1 MDSFLS
7 KPFLLGKSRGA
18 SGAFALQRRLGS
30 PQGLF
35 LDFTDDS
42 SLIIDG
48 AVPANNYR
56 GKAFDKLTFTRAST
70 ASRFNNLGVLE
81 TVASGSW
88 RIDHDPATLARR
100 GLLIEGARTNL
111 LTYSEAFDNAAW
123 TKGAVTATVTA
134 DATTSPA
141 GTATADLIDSSSTD
155 INNRVTQVATV
166 ANDSTAYS
174 QTLYVKRGTA
184 QYFRLDLRFVGG
196 TSLNYAYVFDFT
208 GGTATLV
215 TGGNTAI
222 QVSFTAVGNG
232 WYRAVISGANN
243 SLGNTQAQLWFYPS
257 TNSFGT
263 AITAGNSYA
272 WGAQLE
278 AGAIPSSYIPTA
290 GATVT
295 RAAENCTLAT
305 SLFPASSQGPYSIFV
320 KGITPPYTAGDS
332 NRAIFGLGDGTTN
345 ENRYLD
351 RSGTTGNVMPSNV
364 AGGSFNFTLTAQT
377 PGAFVSFK
385 AAVRYAL
392 NSGNWAYNG
401 TIATDDTTC
410 ALPAAPS
417 ALTLGN
423 LRSGG
428 GNHWHGWI
436 QQIAVIPVALT
447 DAQLQAVT
455 A

>member
-56 GKAFDKLTFTRAST
+56 GNAFDKLTFTRAST
-70 ASRFNNLGVLE
+70 RKRFDP
-81 TVASGSW
+81 SGSLANLASDAPA
-88 RIDHDPATLARR
+88 IDYDPATLALR

-111 LTYSEAFDNAAW
+111 LLNSDSLSTQS
-123 TKGAVTATVTA
+123 VTVTA
-134 DATTSPA
+134 AAHTLSFYGTGTVTLSGASTAGPLTGSAAFPTRSTLTFTPSA
-141 GTATADLIDSSSTD
+141 GTL
-155 INNRVTQVATV
+155 
-166 ANDSTAYS
+166 
-174 QTLYVKRGTA
+174 TLT
-184 QYFRLDLRFVGG
+184 
-196 TSLNYAYVFDFT
+196 
-208 GGTATLV
+208 V
-215 TGGNTAI
+215 TGTV
-222 QVSFTAVGNG
+222 QF
-232 WYRAVISGANN
+232 
-243 SLGNTQAQLWFYPS
+243 
-257 TNSFGT
+257 
-263 AITAGNSYA
+263 
-272 WGAQLE
+272 AQLE
-278 AGAIPSSYIPTA
+278 VGAIPSSYIPTA
-290 GATVT
+290 GVTVT
-295 RAAENCTLAT
+295 RAAENCTIAT
-305 SLFPASSQGPYSIFV
+305 SLFPASSQGPYSIFI
-320 KGITPPYTAGDS
+320 KGISPPNAAGDS
-332 NRAIFGLGDGTTN
+332 NRSVLGLGDGTTN

-351 RSGTTGNVMPSNV
+351 RAGSTGNLKPSNV
-364 AGGSFNFTLTAQT
+364 AGGAFNFSPTSASLSTYT
-377 PGAFVSFK
+377 GFR
-385 AAVRYAL
+385 AAVRFAL
-392 NSGNWAYNG
+392 NDCNWAYNG
-401 TIATDDTTC
+401 TLMDVDDTTC